1 MKLSQADTL
10 RVARSVIRDM
20 AHGWTVKE
28 LQAPPVDVCAA
39 LSAILGETY
48 NFETVNVEREN
59 K

>member
-48 NFETVNVEREN
+48 NFETGNVEREN